1 MVTFRLA
8 THFVEMGSKVEKDG
22 SHGQDEMGQVKVG
35 EDKKHKKL
43 HKLGMVKIGAF
54 NGLKRWWEGSH
65 RMYH

>member
-8 THFVEMGSKVEKDG
+8 THFVEMESKVEKDG

-43 HKLGMVKIGAF
+43 HKLALVKI
-54 NGLKRWWEGSH
+54 
-65 RMYH
+65 